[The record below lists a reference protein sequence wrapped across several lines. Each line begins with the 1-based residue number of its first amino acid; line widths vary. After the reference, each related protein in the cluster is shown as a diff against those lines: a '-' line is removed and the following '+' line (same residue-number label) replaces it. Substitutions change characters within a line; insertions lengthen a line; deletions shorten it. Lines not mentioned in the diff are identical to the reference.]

1 MNVHPEVLARYMR
14 LQRTHR
20 SVLPAGE
27 LTAERQI
34 QSVDPHGILSMA
46 EMIGPERAA
55 QVLRVRVEA
64 MERDEHDPQATPT
77 E

>member
-1 MNVHPEVLARYMR
+1 MTHPVHPTVLARYMR

-55 QVLRVRVEA
+55 QLLRVRVEA
-64 MERDEHDPQATPT
+64 MEG
-77 E
+77 